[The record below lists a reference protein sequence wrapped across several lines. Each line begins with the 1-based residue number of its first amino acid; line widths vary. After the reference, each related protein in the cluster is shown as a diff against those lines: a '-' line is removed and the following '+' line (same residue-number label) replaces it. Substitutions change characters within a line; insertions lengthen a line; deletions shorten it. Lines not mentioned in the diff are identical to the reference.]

1 MQESERSLQ
10 RLATGL
16 RDLATMKTDL
26 SQCVAAG
33 DSALLEQQLEQLHA
47 EWEELC
53 AKVRM
58 VGWSGI
64 DRMEYVDALLVV
76 LHVDATENRL

>member
-1 MQESERSLQ
+1 MQESELSLQ

-58 VGWSGI
+58 DGWMDGI
-64 DRMEYVDALLVV
+64 GRYFACCSSCRCD
-76 LHVDATENRL
+76 

>member
-1 MQESERSLQ
+1 MQESELSLQ

-16 RDLATMKTDL
+16 RDLTSMKTDL

-47 EWEELC
+47 QWEELC
-53 AKVRM
+53 AKVRR
-58 VGWSGI
+58 GSGGGGGGVEGRWM
-64 DRMEYVDALLVV
+64 DG
-76 LHVDATENRL
+76 